1 MKKLKEIYNKYPVLS
16 TLIIITIIIC
26 LTALLIALIN
36 NIGDSNQKV
45 DSKTETIKENITEDK
60 DKDDKQTQN
69 DETDTKVPS
78 KSEEINTSQNNNNN
92 NKSEAEVTQP
102 ESSSSKD
109 EDVLS
114 YFNEQNT
121 LIANSDETNA
131 TTREKIKTGFQT
143 IYNFLFHGGTIKDTT
158 FKELRTETKL
168 KILEK
173 SLEIDYKIDQK
184 FPNYKENIKAK
195 CHDLKSK
202 AVSKYLQITDD
213 ICTKNESFCQS
224 TKENFN
230 TMKNSFSL
238 TVDFIKEATKK
249 GGNKIKEWW
258 TSRN

>member
-1 MKKLKEIYNKYPVLS
+1 MKKLKEFYNKSPLLS
-16 TLIIITIIIC
+16 TLIIITTIIC

-36 NIGDSNQKV
+36 NIGDSNQKAAPKAT
-45 DSKTETIKENITEDK
+45 SIKENITKENDSS
-60 DKDDKQTQN
+60 TQDN
-69 DETDTKVPS
+69 ENNTKEPS
-78 KSEEINTSQNNNNN
+78 ASEEINTSQNNNN
-92 NKSEAEVTQP
+92 SEDEVTKP
-102 ESSSSKD
+102 ESSNSKD
-109 EDVLS
+109 EDVLN
-114 YFNEQNT
+114 YFNEQSN
-121 LIANSDETNA
+121 LIENSNETNV

-143 IYNFLFHGGTIKDTT
+143 IYNFLFNGGTIKDTT

-213 ICTKNESFCQS
+213 ICTKNDSFCQS
-224 TKENFN
+224 AKENFN

-238 TVDFIKEATKK
+238 TVDFIKEAAQK